1 MLLHSIIST
10 VVGYDTGSVLT
21 VHQWNLKG
29 DISEETDFLTLIIL
43 QEIDNAGHIRQMR
56 KELTRLQRFY
66 VLCLIKAE
74 HLHEDSFHLFA
85 EYTRRYF
92 FN

>member
-1 MLLHSIIST
+1 MLLYFIVLT
-10 VVGYDTGSVLT
+10 AVGYDTGGFLM

-29 DISEETDFLTLIIL
+29 DIYRRTRFPNPNHTAE
-43 QEIDNAGHIRQMR
+43 DNAGRIQQMR
-56 KELTRLQRFY
+56 KELMRLQRFY

-74 HLHEDSFHLFA
+74 HLHEDSFHLCSK
-85 EYTRRYF
+85 YTRRYF